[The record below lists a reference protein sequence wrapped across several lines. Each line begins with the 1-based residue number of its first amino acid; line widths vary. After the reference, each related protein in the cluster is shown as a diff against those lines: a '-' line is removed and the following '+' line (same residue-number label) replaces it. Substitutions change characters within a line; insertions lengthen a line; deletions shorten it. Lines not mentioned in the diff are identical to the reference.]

1 MSLHLNMFIL
11 STYNR
16 NKIEQVVT
24 STFYIVACTK
34 YINPSKK
41 AQRFYDVNPDS
52 IMFSNLNMK
61 LILEKGRLYF
71 PRQLRANSIQRRIC
85 EKVKGIICSS
95 SNVFILYVYLYLI
108 NQVPYHRPTLAIQL
122 I

>member
-1 MSLHLNMFIL
+1 MG
-11 STYNR
+11 
-16 NKIEQVVT
+16 QVVT
-24 STFYIVACTK
+24 TTFYIHLYSK

-52 IMFSNLNMK
+52 IKFSNLNMK

-85 EKVKGIICSS
+85 EKVIRVLYSSSS
-95 SNVFILYVYLYLI
+95 SNVFILIKPKPTNNAYVSYSASKYQNL
-108 NQVPYHRPTLAIQL
+108 PTISYT
-122 I
+122 